1 MILLLRKVYV
11 MFMGYFPFFIR
22 PPNMV
27 NPICKFTATDLE
39 KLNQVITIII
49 YMQCWYYTTA
59 TETKLISWISVL
71 FIFID
76 DFASYNIKIQAVNE
90 VAISEAEYLNDV
102 LYPGISKITDASESG
117 RGEKSETSKVAVAG
131 GVTGS
136 VLFLVLVLVAFLFLR
151 KRIQNKKRE
160 EAVQVY
166 IHLFKFARCRACNY
180 N

>member
-1 MILLLRKVYV
+1 M
-11 MFMGYFPFFIR
+11 
-22 PPNMV
+22 
-27 NPICKFTATDLE
+27 
-39 KLNQVITIII
+39 
-49 YMQCWYYTTA
+49 
-59 TETKLISWISVL
+59 
-71 FIFID
+71 
-76 DFASYNIKIQAVNE
+76 NE

-102 LYPGISKITDASESG
+102 LYPGIPKITDASESG

-136 VLFLVLVLVAFLFLR
+136 VLFLLLVLVAFLFLR